1 MQLIPSLI
9 SKLAA
14 DFPSLQFVQDTDFR
28 WSPKEKT
35 IYYDP
40 AGDAALLLHEI
51 AHAEL
56 KHIRYERDIS
66 LIEMERDAWEYT
78 KKHLLAR
85 YNITPEDEVIDG
97 ALDTYRDW
105 LHARSTCPHC
115 QATGIQTHALSYRC
129 LACGTKW
136 RVNEARICALR
147 RYVVK
152 QKTPR

>member
-1 MQLIPSLI
+1 MQSIASL
-9 SKLAA
+9 LTRLTA
-14 DFPSLQFVQDTDFR
+14 DFPSLTFVEDTDFR
-28 WSPKEKT
+28 WSAKEKT

-40 AGDAALLLHEI
+40 SGEAALLLHEI

-56 KHIRYERDIS
+56 QHAHYERDIT
-66 LIEMERDAWEYT
+66 LIEMERDAWEYA
-78 KKHLLAR
+78 KEHLFPQ
-85 YNITPEDEVIDG
+85 YHVTPDESVIDE

-115 QATGIQTHALSYRC
+115 QAVGIQTRGLSYKC
-129 LACGTKW
+129 LACGTTW

-152 QKTPR
+152 QKTPQ